1 MFSKLTMAK
10 VATPVNS
17 NISAGSNQAQFLA
30 MVGGKAAALIQTNL
44 FGCSFGSRR
53 LNWLPVAASSVFY
66 CSLTM

>member
-30 MVGGKAAALIQTNL
+30 LVGGRKLQLSFKLI
-44 FGCSFGSRR
+44 R
-53 LNWLPVAASSVFY
+53 LDAVLAPEG
-66 CSLTM
+66 